1 MRIICVVSCVPYIL
15 LVNVLTVARVC
26 FPDCDQ
32 GKWTYNHTMERV
44 LFKAAYRV
52 CPACIPNELTLR
64 N

>member
-1 MRIICVVSCVPYIL
+1 VRIIRFVSCAPYIL
-15 LVNVLTVARVC
+15 LVSVLTAPRVC

-52 CPACIPNELTLR
+52 CPACTPNGLMLR
-64 N
+64 I